1 MRKMNDLLFVY
12 GTLMNNIQSTIAD
25 YLHQNSAF
33 IGEGSFPGKLYDL
46 GSYPG
51 AIYDKQADSQVYGHV
66 FKLNDSDLM
75 LKRLDLYEG
84 IHMTQPDNNEYRREL
99 VPVQVNDDVMNC
111 WVYLYNFPTTHL
123 KAIETGNYISYLK
136 TNELHQAFIKQN

>member
-1 MRKMNDLLFVY
+1 MNNLLFVY

-84 IHMTQPDNNEYRREL
+84 IHMTQPDKNEYWREL

-111 WVYLYNFPTTHL
+111 WVYLYNFKTEGLVVIPDGIYL
-123 KAIETGNYISYLK
+123 DYIKDNKAHHNL
-136 TNELHQAFIKQN
+136 IKNN